1 MELKK
6 INWKAIAVVA
16 IMTVFMFSV
25 FQSATFASNSMN
37 NNVSSLM
44 PQSSANYVKI
54 PGGSTLGNSLVKKN
68 GPAVQSISNN
78 GGYVKY
84 TLNLSDNKLING
96 NYLTYSQSKIEPF
109 GVTFDSMN
117 GNLYVA
123 DFGTN
128 NTTVIDSSNNSV
140 IKTVPVADAPTAS
153 AVNSSN
159 GNVYVTSF
167 EYHGNVSVINGNTN
181 TVLKTIP
188 VGTGPDAIAYDSSNG
203 YVYVSNMEGNSISVI
218 NGNTNTVVKTITVG
232 TGPDGIAFD
241 SSNGYVYVADS
252 SSNIVS
258 VINGSTNTVVKTITV
273 GNGPDGIAFDSSN
286 GYVYVSNYISSNV
299 SVINGSTNTVVKTI
313 PVGIDPQAVAF
324 DSSNGNLYVTDAYS
338 GMVSIIATTPISEYT
353 VTFKESGLPTSTPW
367 AVELNGTLKSST
379 NSTISF
385 LEPNGIF
392 GFGVQ
397 PITGYSVTHQN
408 GTVIVNN
415 SSTSNS
421 ITFRPISTQPP
432 VWAFVGAYAN
442 YTLTWAYKGK
452 STTVNLTE
460 KVISVNMNNDTAEL
474 QQMITQNTGS
484 NIQNMTIYDHWNNF
498 SIWLGRGLISQMNNG
513 SLPGFSSKNI
523 SIYMK
528 VTTPAGTFLTDDL
541 YIAVNGTA
549 ANIYYEMYSG
559 ILVNE
564 NVTNSTGSAN
574 LVLTSTNIP
583 EGNSVLSNYCTTFTE
598 SGLPAGTAWYVN
610 LSNGMKSGSITG
622 SSYSFSLTNGI
633 YRFTIASTDKIY
645 GPSPSYGYFYV
656 RGNSVSK
663 SVSFTEVKYTVTFTE
678 SGLPSGTAWYAN
690 LSNGMKSGSITGS
703 SYSFSLTDGTY
714 SYTIATTDKIYGP
727 SPSSGSFTVNGSS
740 VSKSVSFTEVKY
752 TVTFTESGL
761 PSGTHWS
768 MTFNGATSGSN
779 GTTITFDAVNG
790 TYSYTVSNVSGYSVS
805 SGSISVNGAN
815 IAKNVTFTA
824 LPAAGLS
831 QTELYGIT
839 GAIVAVIAVV
849 GLVAFFRRK

>member
-16 IMTVFMFSV
+16 IMTFFMFSV

-140 IKTVPVADAPTAS
+140 IKTVPVADFPTAS

-159 GNVYVTSF
+159 GNVYVTSD
-167 EYHGNVSVINGNTN
+167 ESPGNVSVINGTTN

-218 NGNTNTVVKTITVG
+218 NGNTNTVVKTIAVG

-241 SSNGYVYVADS
+241 SSNGYMYVANDDS
-252 SSNIVS
+252 NNVS
-258 VINGSTNTVVKTITV
+258 VIDGTTNTVVKAIAV
-273 GNGPDGIAFDSSN
+273 GTGPDAVAFDSSN
-286 GYVYVSNYISSNV
+286 GYMYVANYESTNV
-299 SVINGSTNTVVKTI
+299 SVIDGTTNTVVKAI
-313 PVGIDPQAVAF
+313 AAGNLPDGIAF
-324 DSSNGNLYVTDAYS
+324 DSSNGNLYVTDFFS
-338 GMVSIIATTPISEYT
+338 GMVSIISTAPISEYT

-385 LEPNGIF
+385 LEPNGTY
-392 GFGVQ
+392 GFSVQ
-397 PITGYSVTHQN
+397 PITGYSATPQT

-415 SSTSNS
+415 STTSNS
-421 ITFRPISTQPP
+421 ITFSPISTQPP

-442 YTLTWAYKGK
+442 YTITEVYNGK
-452 STTVNLTE
+452 STTLNLTVE
-460 KVISVNMNNDTAEL
+460 VIAVNMNNDTAEL
-474 QQMITQNTGS
+474 QQIITQNTGS
-484 NIQNMTIYDHWNNF
+484 NIQNTTIYDHWNNF

-513 SLPGFSSKNI
+513 SLPGFNSKNI
-523 SIYMK
+523 STSVK

-541 YIAVNGTA
+541 YIAVNGMVV
-549 ANIYYEMYSG
+549 NIYYEMYSG

-564 NVTNSTGSAN
+564 HVTNSTGSFNA
-574 LVLTSTNIP
+574 VVTSTNIP
-583 EGNSVLSNYCTTFTE
+583 EGNSSLSNYGTTFTE
-598 SGLPAGTAWYVN
+598 SGLPAGTEWYVN
-610 LSNGMKSGSITG
+610 LSNGIDSGAITG
-622 SSYSFSLTNGI
+622 SSYSFSLN
-633 YRFTIASTDKIY
+633 
-645 GPSPSYGYFYV
+645 
-656 RGNSVSK
+656 N
-663 SVSFTEVKYTVTFTE
+663 
-678 SGLPSGTAWYAN
+678 
-690 LSNGMKSGSITGS
+690 
-703 SYSFSLTDGTY
+703 GTY
-714 SYTIATTDKIYGP
+714 SYTIATADKTYGP
-727 SPSSGSFTVNGSS
+727 SPSSGSFTVNGKS
-740 VSKSVSFTEVKY
+740 VSKSVSFSEVKY

-824 LPAAGLS
+824 SPAPGLS

>member
-96 NYLTYSQSKIEPF
+96 NCLTYSQSKIEPF

-167 EYHGNVSVINGNTN
+167 EYHGNVSVINGTTN

-188 VGTGPDAIAYDSSNG
+188 VGTGPHAIAYDSSNG

-218 NGNTNTVVKTITVG
+218 NGNTNTVVKTIAVG

-241 SSNGYVYVADS
+241 SSNGYMYVANYES
-252 SSNIVS
+252 TNVS
-258 VINGSTNTVVKTITV
+258 VIDGTTNTVVKAIAA
-273 GNGPDGIAFDSSN
+273 GNLPDGI
-286 GYVYVSNYISSNV
+286 
-299 SVINGSTNTVVKTI
+299 
-313 PVGIDPQAVAF
+313 AF
-324 DSSNGNLYVTDAYS
+324 DSSNGNLYVTDFFS
-338 GMVSIIATTPISEYT
+338 GMVSIISTAPISEYT

-385 LEPNGIF
+385 LEPNGTY
-392 GFGVQ
+392 GFSVQ
-397 PITGYSVTHQN
+397 PITGYSATPQT

-415 SSTSNS
+415 STTSNS
-421 ITFRPISTQPP
+421 ITFSPISTQPP

-442 YTLTWAYKGK
+442 YTITEVYNGK
-452 STTVNLTE
+452 STTLNLTVE
-460 KVISVNMNNDTAEL
+460 VIAVNMNNDTAEL
-474 QQMITQNTGS
+474 QQIITQNTGS
-484 NIQNMTIYDHWNNF
+484 NIQNTTIYDHWNNF

-513 SLPGFSSKNI
+513 SLPGFNSKNI
-523 SIYMK
+523 STSVK
-528 VTTPAGTFLTDDL
+528 VTTPARTFLTDDL
-541 YIAVNGTA
+541 YIAVNGMVV
-549 ANIYYEMYSG
+549 NIYYEMYSG

-564 NVTNSTGSAN
+564 HVTNSTGSFNA
-574 LVLTSTNIP
+574 VVTSTNIP
-583 EGNSVLSNYCTTFTE
+583 EGNSSLSNYGTTFTE
-598 SGLPAGTAWYVN
+598 SGLPAGTEWYVN
-610 LSNGMKSGSITG
+610 LSNGIDSGAITG
-622 SSYSFSLTNGI
+622 SSYSFSLN
-633 YRFTIASTDKIY
+633 
-645 GPSPSYGYFYV
+645 
-656 RGNSVSK
+656 N
-663 SVSFTEVKYTVTFTE
+663 
-678 SGLPSGTAWYAN
+678 
-690 LSNGMKSGSITGS
+690 
-703 SYSFSLTDGTY
+703 GTY
-714 SYTIATTDKIYGP
+714 SYTIATADKTYGP
-727 SPSSGSFTVNGSS
+727 SPSSGSFTVNGKS
-740 VSKSVSFTEVKY
+740 VSKSVSFSEVKY

-824 LPAAGLS
+824 SPAPGLS

>member
-16 IMTVFMFSV
+16 IMTFFMFSV

-54 PGGSTLGNSLVKKN
+54 PGGSTFVNSLVKKN
-68 GPAVQSISNN
+68 GPAVQNIGNN
-78 GGYVKY
+78 TGYVKY
-84 TLNLSDNKLING
+84 TLDLANNQLING
-96 NYLTYSQSKIEPF
+96 NYLNSNQSKIEPF
-109 GVTFDSMN
+109 GVSYDSNN

-123 DFGTN
+123 DYGTN
-128 NTTVIDSSNNSV
+128 NTTVIDGSNNSI
-140 IKTVPVADAPTAS
+140 IKTIPVSDAPTGI
-153 AVNSSN
+153 AVNSSS
-159 GNVYVTSF
+159 GDVYVTSY
-167 EYHGNVSVINGNTN
+167 EYFGNVSLINGT
-181 TVLKTIP
+181 
-188 VGTGPDAIAYDSSNG
+188 
-203 YVYVSNMEGNSISVI
+203 
-218 NGNTNTVVKTITVG
+218 TNTVVKTIPVG
-232 TGPDGIAFD
+232 KGTAPDGIAFDLSNGYVYVANGAGNSISIINGTTNTVVKTIPVGAYPQAVVYDPSNGYVYVANYGSSNVSVINDTTNSVVKSISVGIEPYAVAFD
-241 SSNGYVYVADS
+241 SSNGYVYVTDS
-252 SSNIVS
+252 
-258 VINGSTNTVVKTITV
+258 
-273 GNGPDGIAFDSSN
+273 
-286 GYVYVSNYISSNV
+286 
-299 SVINGSTNTVVKTI
+299 
-313 PVGIDPQAVAF
+313 
-324 DSSNGNLYVTDAYS
+324 YS
-338 GMVSIIATTPISEYT
+338 GMVYIISTTPISEYT

-622 SSYSFSLTNGI
+622 SSYSFSLTNGT
-633 YRFTIASTDKIY
+633 YGFTIASTDKIY

-714 SYTIATTDKIYGP
+714 SYTIATADKTYSP

-740 VSKSVSFTEVKY
+740 VSKSVSFSEVKY

-815 IAKNVTFTA
+815 ITKNVTFTA
-824 LPAAGLS
+824 SPAPGLS

>member
-1 MELKK
+1 MFYMTLPMELKK

-123 DFGTN
+123 DFCTN

-140 IKTVPVADAPTAS
+140 IKTVPVADFPTAS

-159 GNVYVTSF
+159 GNVYVTSD
-167 EYHGNVSVINGNTN
+167 ESPGNVSVINGTTN

-218 NGNTNTVVKTITVG
+218 NGNTNTVVKTIAVG

-241 SSNGYVYVADS
+241 SSNGYMYVANYES
-252 SSNIVS
+252 TNVS
-258 VINGSTNTVVKTITV
+258 VIDGTTNTVVKAIAA
-273 GNGPDGIAFDSSN
+273 GNLPDGI
-286 GYVYVSNYISSNV
+286 
-299 SVINGSTNTVVKTI
+299 
-313 PVGIDPQAVAF
+313 AF
-324 DSSNGNLYVTDAYS
+324 DSSNGNLYVTDFFS
-338 GMVSIIATTPISEYT
+338 GMVSIISTAPISEYT

-385 LEPNGIF
+385 LEPNGTY
-392 GFGVQ
+392 GFSVQ
-397 PITGYSVTHQN
+397 PITGYSATPQT

-415 SSTSNS
+415 STTSNS
-421 ITFRPISTQPP
+421 ITFSPISTQSP

-442 YTLTWAYKGK
+442 YTITEVYNGK
-452 STTVNLTE
+452 STTLNLTVE
-460 KVISVNMNNDTAEL
+460 VIAVNMNNDTAEL
-474 QQMITQNTGS
+474 QQIITQNTGS
-484 NIQNMTIYDHWNNF
+484 NIQNTTIYDHWNNF

-513 SLPGFSSKNI
+513 SLPGFNSKNI
-523 SIYMK
+523 STSVK

-541 YIAVNGTA
+541 YIAVNGMVV
-549 ANIYYEMYSG
+549 NIYYEMYSG

-564 NVTNSTGSAN
+564 HVTNSTGSFNA
-574 LVLTSTNIP
+574 VVTSTNIP
-583 EGNSVLSNYCTTFTE
+583 EGNSSLSNYGTTFTE
-598 SGLPAGTAWYVN
+598 SGLPAGTEWYVN
-610 LSNGMKSGSITG
+610 LSNGIDSGAITG
-622 SSYSFSLTNGI
+622 SSYSFSLN
-633 YRFTIASTDKIY
+633 
-645 GPSPSYGYFYV
+645 
-656 RGNSVSK
+656 N
-663 SVSFTEVKYTVTFTE
+663 
-678 SGLPSGTAWYAN
+678 
-690 LSNGMKSGSITGS
+690 
-703 SYSFSLTDGTY
+703 GTY
-714 SYTIATTDKIYGP
+714 SYTIATADKTYGP
-727 SPSSGSFTVNGSS
+727 SPSSGSFTVNGKS
-740 VSKSVSFTEVKY
+740 VSKSVSFSEVKY

-824 LPAAGLS
+824 SPAPGLS

>member
-16 IMTVFMFSV
+16 IMTFFMFSV

-54 PGGSTLGNSLVKKN
+54 PGGSTFVNSLVKKN
-68 GPAVQSISNN
+68 GPAVQNIGNN
-78 GGYVKY
+78 TGYVKY
-84 TLNLSDNKLING
+84 TLDLANNHLING
-96 NYLTYSQSKIEPF
+96 NYLNYNQSKIEPF
-109 GVTFDSMN
+109 GVSYDSNN

-123 DFGTN
+123 DYGTN
-128 NTTVIDSSNNSV
+128 NTTVIDASNNSI
-140 IKTVPVADAPTAS
+140 IKTIPVADAPTGI
-153 AVNSSN
+153 AVNSSS
-159 GNVYVTSF
+159 GNVYVTSY
-167 EYHGNVSVINGNTN
+167 EYFGNVSLINGTTN
-181 TVLKTIP
+181 TVVKTIP
-188 VGTGPDAIAYDSSNG
+188 VGKGTAPDGIAFDLSNG
-203 YVYVSNMEGNSISVI
+203 YVYVANGYGNSISIINGTTNTVVKTIPVGNGPEGIAFDSFNGYVYVANTLSQNVSIINGTTNTVVKSIPVGNGPEGIAFDQSNGYVYVANYDSSNVSVI
-218 NGNTNTVVKTITVG
+218 NGNTNTVVKTIPVG
-232 TGPDGIAFD
+232 AYPQAVVYDPSNGYVYVANYGSSNVSVINDTTNSVVKSISVGIEPYAVAFD
-241 SSNGYVYVADS
+241 SSNGYVYVTDS
-252 SSNIVS
+252 
-258 VINGSTNTVVKTITV
+258 
-273 GNGPDGIAFDSSN
+273 
-286 GYVYVSNYISSNV
+286 
-299 SVINGSTNTVVKTI
+299 
-313 PVGIDPQAVAF
+313 
-324 DSSNGNLYVTDAYS
+324 YS
-338 GMVSIIATTPISEYT
+338 GMVYIISTTPISEYT

-385 LEPNGIF
+385 LEPNGTY
-392 GFGVQ
+392 GFNVQ
-397 PITGYSVTHQN
+397 PIAGYSVTPQSGN
-408 GTVIVNN
+408 VIVDN

-421 ITFRPISTQPP
+421 ITFSPTLTQPP

-442 YTLTWAYKGK
+442 YTLTGVYKGK

-474 QQMITQNTGS
+474 QQIITKNTGS
-484 NIQNMTIYDHWNNF
+484 NIQNSTIYDHWNNF

-513 SLPGFSSKNI
+513 SLLGFSSKDI
-523 SIYMK
+523 STSVK
-528 VTTPAGTFLTDDL
+528 VATPAGIFLTDDL

-549 ANIYYEMYSG
+549 VNIYYEMYSG

-564 NVTNSTGSAN
+564 NVTNSTGSFNA
-574 LVLTSTNIP
+574 VVTSTNIP
-583 EGNSVLSNYCTTFTE
+583 EGNSSLSNFGTTFTE

-622 SSYSFSLTNGI
+622 SSYSFSLTN
-633 YRFTIASTDKIY
+633 
-645 GPSPSYGYFYV
+645 
-656 RGNSVSK
+656 
-663 SVSFTEVKYTVTFTE
+663 
-678 SGLPSGTAWYAN
+678 
-690 LSNGMKSGSITGS
+690 
-703 SYSFSLTDGTY
+703 GTY

>member
-16 IMTVFMFSV
+16 IMTFFMFSV

-54 PGGSTLGNSLVKKN
+54 PGGSTFVNSLVKKN
-68 GPAVQSISNN
+68 GPAVQNIGNN
-78 GGYVKY
+78 TGYVKY
-84 TLNLSDNKLING
+84 TLDLANNQLING
-96 NYLTYSQSKIEPF
+96 NYLNSNQSKIEPF
-109 GVTFDSMN
+109 GVSYDSNN

-128 NTTVIDSSNNSV
+128 NTTVIDGSNNSI
-140 IKTVPVADAPTAS
+140 IKTIPVSDAPTGI
-153 AVNSSN
+153 AVNSSS
-159 GNVYVTSF
+159 GNVYVTSY
-167 EYHGNVSVINGNTN
+167 EYFGNVSLINGTTN
-181 TVLKTIP
+181 TVVKTIP
-188 VGTGPDAIAYDSSNG
+188 VGNGSDAIAFDSFNGYVYVANTLSQNVSIINGTTNTVVKSIPVGNGPEGIAFDQSNG
-203 YVYVSNMEGNSISVI
+203 YVYVANYDSSNVSVI
-218 NGNTNTVVKTITVG
+218 NGNTNTVVKTIPVG
-232 TGPDGIAFD
+232 AYPQAVVYDPSNGYVYVANYGSSNVSVINDTTNSVVKSISVGIEPYAVAFD
-241 SSNGYVYVADS
+241 SSNGYVYVTDS
-252 SSNIVS
+252 
-258 VINGSTNTVVKTITV
+258 
-273 GNGPDGIAFDSSN
+273 
-286 GYVYVSNYISSNV
+286 
-299 SVINGSTNTVVKTI
+299 
-313 PVGIDPQAVAF
+313 
-324 DSSNGNLYVTDAYS
+324 YS
-338 GMVSIIATTPISEYT
+338 GMVYIISTTPISEYT

-385 LEPNGIF
+385 LEPNGTY
-392 GFGVQ
+392 GFNVQ
-397 PITGYSVTHQN
+397 PIAGYSVTPQSGN
-408 GTVIVNN
+408 VIVDN

-421 ITFRPISTQPP
+421 ITFSPTLTQPP

-442 YTLTWAYKGK
+442 YTLTGVYKGK

-474 QQMITQNTGS
+474 QQIITKNTGS
-484 NIQNMTIYDHWNNF
+484 NIQNSTIYDHWNNF

-513 SLPGFSSKNI
+513 SLLGFSSKDI
-523 SIYMK
+523 STSVK
-528 VTTPAGTFLTDDL
+528 VATPAGIFLTDDL

-549 ANIYYEMYSG
+549 VNIYYEMYSG

-564 NVTNSTGSAN
+564 NVTNSTGSFNA
-574 LVLTSTNIP
+574 VVTSTNIP
-583 EGNSVLSNYCTTFTE
+583 EGNSSLSNFGTTFTE

-622 SSYSFSLTNGI
+622 SSYSFSLTN
-633 YRFTIASTDKIY
+633 
-645 GPSPSYGYFYV
+645 
-656 RGNSVSK
+656 
-663 SVSFTEVKYTVTFTE
+663 
-678 SGLPSGTAWYAN
+678 
-690 LSNGMKSGSITGS
+690 
-703 SYSFSLTDGTY
+703 GTY